1 MNALTLSGTSG
12 DRRDGCVGS
21 RFTLAVGSDKG
32 RAGIG
37 RVAGLISAS
46 DGAFRLLAR
55 LLRLVVRRMLSHGR
69 RSTWHAVT
77 LVPSARRRHSTC
89 ASIGAPARPLP
100 AGEQTKLRG
109 SGGLLR
115 LLGRTSSARVGK
127 VGPAGRASSATGTR
141 TIPAVS
147 VDDVFQGGVTEH
159 QVAPRSSPC
168 SVLLDVLARRGGRL
182 GPCSHHRA
190 AACALG
196 CE

>member
-21 RFTLAVGSDKG
+21 RFTLAIGSDKG
-32 RAGIG
+32 RAGVG

-46 DGAFRLLAR
+46 DGAS
-55 LLRLVVRRMLSHGR
+55 RLVARVAAARRAAHAQPGR
-69 RSTWHAVT
+69 RGTWHAVT
-77 LVPSARRRHSTC
+77 LVPSPRRPPSTC
-89 ASIGAPARPLP
+89 ASMGAPARPLSS
-100 AGEQTKLRG
+100 GEQTKLRG

-168 SVLLDVLARRGGRL
+168 SVLLDLPARRGGRL